1 MTIFFVLSISLI
13 HPFIRSF
20 IASLVRRFIA
30 WIVIH
35 WFVGSLIQWFTV
47 HVHCSCIHWFI
58 DLLIHSGSCAWFL
71 SCHFVGISTTVCSLV
86 DAPHNF
92 NTSWFLHLKNIFIG
106 HVLPVVVLYVFR
118 NFHPGTG
125 QAIICLWLFVVFDRV
140 FMIVCCWSVTFIS
153 LSSWI
158 PNLRVSVLVLGCFFW
173 PWWVCRPCF
182 HTEDPPKTDK
192 ERGSLG
198 RVKIGV
204 ATFWPHI
211 NWHRYVVSQI
221 LPGISW
227 HLIE

>member
-1 MTIFFVLSISLI
+1 M
-13 HPFIRSF
+13 
-20 IASLVRRFIA
+20 
-30 WIVIH
+30 
-35 WFVGSLIQWFTV
+35 FTV
-47 HVHCSCIHWFI
+47 HAFTDSSIYWFI
-58 DLLIHSGSCAWFL
+58 QAVVHGFF
-71 SCHFVGISTTVCSLV
+71 HVISLASQPPFAHWLMHLTTS
-86 DAPHNF
+86 
-92 NTSWFLHLKNIFIG
+92 TLHGFCILKNIFIG